1 MKREIKVI
9 QMTVVEYM
17 KNYKEEY
24 EEGNLFDYPLDE
36 LDHIVNDTDIEVVA
50 LIGDRLYEIPS
61 N

>member
-1 MKREIKVI
+1 MKREVKVI
-9 QMTVVEYM
+9 QMTIVEYM
-17 KNYKEEY
+17 KSYKEEY

-36 LDHIVNDTDIEVVA
+36 LDHIANDTDIEVVA